1 MEKRYRVLRFISFIY
16 KLLAVLILI
25 GAIIGGI
32 LTAVGTSVPGLTVGA
47 PGASTPVP
55 GIEVTE
61 TASGSSVSV
70 QIPQNTNIPGF
81 TGVGSFTA
89 ALQGMGGPIG
99 GLGLFIVGLLW
110 ALGLYAVGDFISLLV
125 ATEQNTRAG
134 AEYNRQAALMM
145 REVAKRLG
153 GGTGALR

>member
-16 KLLAVLILI
+16 KLLAILILI
-25 GAIIGGI
+25 GAI
-32 LTAVGTSVPGLTVGA
+32 VGA
-47 PGASTPVP
+47 IAVVALPRTGIVIPTAPAVTTPQP

-61 TASGSSVSV
+61 SAGGVSASV
-70 QIPQNTNIPGF
+70 QVPSIPGVPTVSGLPAF
-81 TGVGSFTA
+81 PMTGPLA
-89 ALQGMGGPIG
+89 AVSIF
-99 GLGLFIVGLLW
+99 LGGLLW

-153 GGTGALR
+153 GGTGTLR

>member
-16 KLLAVLILI
+16 KLLAILVLI
-25 GAIIGGI
+25 GAIIG
-32 LTAVGTSVPGLTVGA
+32 AVAMVALVPRGGTIVVP
-47 PGASTPVP
+47 TPPPAMTEEP
-55 GIEVTE
+55 GIEVTA
-61 TASGSSVSV
+61 TVNGTNVAV
-70 QIPQNTNIPGF
+70 QVPSIPGMSTF
-81 TGVGSFTA
+81 TSVPA
-89 ALQGMGGPIG
+89 IPAGPIG
-99 GLGLFIVGLLW
+99 AVMVFIGGLLW

-153 GGTGALR
+153 GGTGNLGR

>member
-16 KLLAVLILI
+16 KLLAILILI
-25 GAIIGGI
+25 GAIAMAV
-32 LTAVGTSVPGLTVGA
+32 LTAVASRGTTIPGLPVIPTAATAVAPGVEATETAVGSLVPAVPGLPAGYQGLPMTI
-47 PGASTPVP
+47 PLPTS
-55 GIEVTE
+55 GI
-61 TASGSSVSV
+61 
-70 QIPQNTNIPGF
+70 GF
-81 TGVGSFTA
+81 AIMIF
-89 ALQGMGGPIG
+89 IG
-99 GLGLFIVGLLW
+99 GLLW